1 MTIISCVFVL
11 INFANPYSSVTWS
24 VMLFRFFYINS
35 GITLK
40 MISLKQSW
48 YSCSLSI
55 SQLSHIQKMV
65 IYCTSSKVVLH
76 IASISLDGHRDK
88 IWWLDI
94 YGNVIKNTIICPSNF
109 NTKHLLVLLCYL
121 LCGTVTAIV
130 GMYSVSHTCPN

>member
-1 MTIISCVFVL
+1 M
-11 INFANPYSSVTWS
+11 
-24 VMLFRFFYINS
+24 R
-35 GITLK
+35 
-40 MISLKQSW
+40 SLKQSW

-55 SQLSHIQKMV
+55 SQLSHVQKMV

-109 NTKHLLVLLCYL
+109 NTKHLLALLWYL

-130 GMYSVSHTCPN
+130 GMYSVSTENVFFASTSDLDSEGRLVYPFWALL

>member
-1 MTIISCVFVL
+1 M
-11 INFANPYSSVTWS
+11 
-24 VMLFRFFYINS
+24 R
-35 GITLK
+35 
-40 MISLKQSW
+40 SLKQSW

-55 SQLSHIQKMV
+55 SQLSHVQKMV
-65 IYCTSSKVVLH
+65 IYCSTSSKVVLH

-109 NTKHLLVLLCYL
+109 NTKHLLALLWYL

-130 GMYSVSHTCPN
+130 GMYSVSTENVFFASTSDLDSEGRLVYPFWALL